1 MSELKNLITK
11 NLRMYCIS
19 INPLHLDKIKK
30 LDYIPVGL
38 SDNFFTKDWLSDKT
52 EKNISDKNKYY
63 ESVFPW
69 L

>member
-19 INPLHLDKIKK
+19 INPLHLDMIKK

-52 EKNISDKNKYY
+52 GKNISDKNKYY
-63 ESVFPW
+63 GEYTFHY
-69 L
+69 